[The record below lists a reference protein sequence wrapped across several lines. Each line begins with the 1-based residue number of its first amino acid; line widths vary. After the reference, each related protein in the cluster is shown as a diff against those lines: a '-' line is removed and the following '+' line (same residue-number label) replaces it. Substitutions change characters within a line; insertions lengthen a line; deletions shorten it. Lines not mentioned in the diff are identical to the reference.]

1 MASTFEA
8 LNSQP
13 IMNRLVVVVL
23 LLTLIVGA
31 LSIWSLALTR
41 KQADR
46 IAELEARLNP
56 ATDDDHST
64 EHGHESI
71 LVVGMGRMQVYADKL
86 YFAGK
91 AGNSALVEF
100 YLHEIEEVM
109 EEIAEAEITDEGHD
123 ISNYMKQMGL
133 STHEGLETSKV
144 LLDVAGFDQAYL
156 TLVNACNGCHAVT
169 DHAMIKIQVPERPAL
184 TNQNYLP

>member
-1 MASTFEA
+1 
-8 LNSQP
+8 
-13 IMNRLVVVVL
+13 MNRLVVVVL
-23 LLTLIVGA
+23 FLSLIAGA
-31 LSIWSLALTR
+31 LSLWTLALTR
-41 KQADR
+41 KQATR
-46 IAELEARLNP
+46 IAELEAQLSP
-56 ATDDDHST
+56 SSDDDGHHDDH
-64 EHGHESI
+64 EHEAI

-109 EEIAEAEITDEGHD
+109 EEISKAEITDDGHD

-133 STHEGLETSKV
+133 STLEGLESSKV
-144 LLDVAGFDQAYL
+144 LLDAAGFDQGYL

-169 DHAMIKIQVPERPAL
+169 DHGMIKIQVPERAAL